1 MKGINKRKTVIVLS
15 VSICFIGMFMM
26 TAFFI
31 KEYNRSV
38 FKNMSAFCGLMIEE
52 EPEAEQLVMSS
63 LKKYKNLSGHT
74 IENSSFLA
82 TYGYGSSEF
91 GKRDLSGF
99 VFISAAVFLMTVCGF
114 LFALWYVNKYSII
127 RIAELTDYLEKVNI
141 AGENVVLKGKSNV
154 GCGDVELQGKIN
166 AGSCSM
172 VLQDKEDEFS
182 MLRDEMYKT
191 ITSLYQTNEAA
202 IAAKAGYAE
211 NLANIAHQLKTPITA
226 AFLSIQLMEK
236 TVESIYVNRIKR
248 QLGRLNR
255 LEEALLTLSKIDAGV
270 LKLDCEAVDIY
281 TLLNLAA
288 ENLSEMMNE
297 NKVSVDIPYKD
308 GVEFYGDMEWS
319 MEAIINIMKNC
330 MENTPVNGKLHCEY
344 SSNPIYAEI
353 LIWDEGPGFEPSEL
367 PKLFERFYRGS
378 MAAKEGIGIGLS
390 LAKSIIELQNGTIS
404 AYNLPQGGACF
415 EIKIYS
421 H

>member
-1 MKGINKRKTVIVLS
+1 MKSMDKRKTVIVLAALL
-15 VSICFIGMFMM
+15 CFIGIFLM
-26 TAFFI
+26 TVFFI
-31 KEYNRSV
+31 RMYNRSV
-38 FKNMSAFCGLMIEE
+38 FKHMSAFCELMIEE
-52 EPEAEQLVMSS
+52 EPEAEQLVLSS
-63 LKKYKNLSGHT
+63 LKKYKNSFGHT
-74 IENSSFLA
+74 IEDSSFLA

-114 LFALWYVNKYSII
+114 LFALWYINRYSGL

-141 AGENVVLKGKSNV
+141 GAEGV
-154 GCGDVELQGKIN
+154 
-166 AGSCSM
+166 
-172 VLQDKEDEFS
+172 VLQDKEDEFA
-182 MLRDEMYKT
+182 MLQDEMYKT
-191 ITSLYQTNEAA
+191 ITTLYQTKEAA

-226 AFLSIQLMEK
+226 AFLSMQLMEK
-236 TVESIYVNRIKR
+236 TVNSIYVNRIKK
-248 QLGRLNR
+248 QLDRLNR

-270 LKLDCEAVDIY
+270 LKLYCESVDIF
-281 TLLNLAA
+281 TLLSLAA

-297 NKVSVDIPYKD
+297 NRVAVDIPYKD
-308 GVEFYGDMEWS
+308 CVEFYGDMEWS
-319 MEAIINIMKNC
+319 MEAVINIMKNC
-330 MENTPVNGKLHCEY
+330 MENSPANGKLHCEY

-367 PKLFERFYRGS
+367 PRLFERFYRGNL
-378 MAAKEGIGIGLS
+378 AAKEGIGIGLS
-390 LAKSIIELQNGTIS
+390 LAKSIIELQNGSIN

-415 EIKIYS
+415 EIRIYS